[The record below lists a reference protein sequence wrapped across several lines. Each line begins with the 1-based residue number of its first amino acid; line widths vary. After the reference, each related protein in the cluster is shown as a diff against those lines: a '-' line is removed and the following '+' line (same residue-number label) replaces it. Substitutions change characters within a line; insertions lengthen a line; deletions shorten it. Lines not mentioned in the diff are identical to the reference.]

1 MQPFFPKVYLFCQGD
16 PFKKRASKYG
26 SVLSVKEDLALQGG
40 LMYSAERGITRR
52 RVLGPQCFHHAAAS
66 PVPRGSRQLGPGSR
80 DFHTDPSRLR
90 QLVDHKTILQPPG
103 KTGLEQLWLLGGIHN
118 NVQCQKILRE
128 RGSKRLETQSTWML
142 VAASQQRVG
151 SLWHPDPLQGSL
163 VLLQWRLSIC
173 MAATPKS

>member
-16 PFKKRASKYG
+16 PFKRRASKYG

-40 LMYSAERGITRR
+40 MMYSAERGITRR
-52 RVLGPQCFHHAAAS
+52 RILGPQCFHHAAAS

-80 DFHTDPSRLR
+80 AFHTDPSTSR

-103 KTGLEQLWLLGGIHN
+103 KTGLEQLWLLGRIHN

-128 RGSKRLETQSTWML
+128 RGSKRLEAQSTWML
-142 VAASQQRVG
+142 VAASPAEG
-151 SLWHPDPLQGSL
+151 GFSLAPRPLTREFSF
-163 VLLQWRLSIC
+163 VA
-173 MAATPKS
+173 MEA